1 MADTVE
7 LAVHGKITVIG
18 DLRTNINVEVRMGW
32 TSDDP
37 AAVTF
42 SFRDDD
48 QEELAAPWTVG
59 RDLVMSGT
67 LSTFMTGNGDAS
79 FRRSGQRFVICLSS
93 PDGHS
98 HVEIP
103 LSGVRD
109 FLGDTVV
116 KVPLG
121 QENVGAQVD
130 AFLADVFR
138 YDQPEGE
145 AA

>member
-7 LAVHGKITVIG
+7 LTVHGKITVIG
-18 DLRTNINVEVRMGW
+18 NERTDVDVEVRMSW
-32 TSDDP
+32 TAVDP

-42 SFRDDD
+42 GFRVDG
-48 QEELAAPWTVG
+48 EEVTKPWTVG
-59 RDLVMSGT
+59 RDLVMSGS
-67 LSTFMTGNGDAS
+67 LSSYMTGSGDVKT
-79 FRRSGQRFVICLSS
+79 RRLGERFVICLSS

-109 FLGDTVV
+109 FLGDTIV

-121 QENVGAQVD
+121 QENVGIQVD

>member
-1 MADTVE
+1 MTDTVE
-7 LAVHGKITVIG
+7 LSVHGKVTVIG
-18 DLRTNINVEVRMGW
+18 NQRTDVDVEVRMSW
-32 TSDDP
+32 KSDDP
-37 AAVTF
+37 AAITF
-42 SFRDDD
+42 DFRADDG
-48 QEELAAPWTVG
+48 EEMAKPWTVG

-67 LSTFMTGNGDAS
+67 LSTFMTGNGDAA
-79 FRRSGQRFVICLSS
+79 FRRSGQRFVICLSP

-109 FLGDTVV
+109 FLGDTIV

-121 QENVGAQVD
+121 QEDVGAQVD